1 MAFSAA
7 QDGACQLTDSKNI
20 PRFKPLMLGQL
31 PVHHLK
37 TFGLDLGEGSVTFTI
52 PAQQHALKSHP
63 DSFMSC
69 VPYLSQTIVDP
80 THVGQSPKHV
90 GKGFELVREVNTA
103 GLIILV
109 AVLIK
114 PISRGIYMV
123 KSTYPIDSEKLENR
137 IIASF
142 TKRES
147 LSF

>member
-1 MAFSAA
+1 MAFSAP
-7 QDGACQLTDSKNI
+7 QDGACQLTDIKNT

-37 TFGLDLGEGSVTFTI
+37 AFGLELAEGNVTFTI

-69 VPYLSQTIVDP
+69 VPYLSQTVVDP
-80 THVGQSPKHV
+80 THVGQSPKHA
-90 GKGFELVREVNTA
+90 GKGFELVREVNEA

-114 PISRGIYMV
+114 PTGRGIYMV
-123 KSTYPIDSEKLENR
+123 KSTYPIDSDKLENR
-137 IIASF
+137 LRKGHLIS
-142 TKRES
+142 TK
-147 LSF
+147 